1 MPSLTIANSACQ
13 HLALFVHVPEY
24 RNVVFEDQ
32 VALASK
38 IVDLVADL

>member
-1 MPSLTIANSACQ
+1 MTSE
-13 HLALFVHVPEY
+13 HVALFVHVPEF

-38 IVDLVADL
+38 IVDLVANL